1 MEKCNEKGRF
11 EITEILEF
19 VISEDDSNQRY
30 AIEIG
35 YVNEVY
41 SIKNVTML
49 PCTPAFIVGIMN
61 FRGKIISVIDIRN
74 FLGFTMK
81 KVHEDK
87 VKKVI
92 VVNCDEIEVG
102 IAVDGILGCRD
113 IVLSEIQ
120 KNVLTITNFNTNY
133 FKGITKERSIVLNIK
148 NIMMDEKIIVN
159 EDVI

>member
-1 MEKCNEKGRF
+1 MEKNKGEGRF
-11 EITEILEF
+11 KSTEILEF
-19 VISEDDSNQRY
+19 VLNDDGSSQKY
-30 AIEIG
+30 AVEVAYI
-35 YVNEVY
+35 NEVY

-74 FLGFTMK
+74 FLGFTMNK
-81 KVHEDK
+81 IDADN

-92 VVNCDEIEVG
+92 VINMNEIELG
-102 IAVDGILGCRD
+102 IAVDEILGCKD
-113 IVLSEIQ
+113 IHLSEIQ
-120 KNVLTITNFNTNY
+120 KNISTITNFNTYY
-133 FKGITKERSIVLNIK
+133 FEGITKERSIVLDIK

>member
-1 MEKCNEKGRF
+1 MAKCSGQETF
-11 EITEILEF
+11 ESTEILEF
-19 VISEDDSNQRY
+19 VLNDDLSQRY
-30 AIEIG
+30 AVEIV

-49 PCTPAFIVGIMN
+49 PCTPSFIVGIMN

-74 FLGFTMK
+74 FLGFTMEK
-81 KVHEDK
+81 IDADN

-92 VVNCDEIEVG
+92 VINVDELEIG
-102 IAVDGILGCRD
+102 IAVDDILGCKD
-113 IVLSEIQ
+113 IYLSELQ
-120 KNVLTITNFNTNY
+120 KNVLTITNFNTDY
-133 FKGITKERSIVLNIK
+133 FKGITKERSIVLDIK